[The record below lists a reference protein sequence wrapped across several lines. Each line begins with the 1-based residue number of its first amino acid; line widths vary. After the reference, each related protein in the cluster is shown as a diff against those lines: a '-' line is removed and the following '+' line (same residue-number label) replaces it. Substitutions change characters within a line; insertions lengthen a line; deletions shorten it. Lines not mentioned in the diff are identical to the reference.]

1 MMILKVDTQ
10 TTRQQVAAQ
19 PIPFR
24 IEIDSEYEAFW
35 KNLLSSQRWWLSKSV
50 DIPDHRADGHVD
62 FYDESHGHLDHGQIV
77 DVKLKACRSW
87 RWRRPYF
94 HVEVSGLTNPIGRFC
109 FSGHGIIILRITGPV
124 LNFTVTTRFNTIMLG
139 T

>member
-1 MMILKVDTQ
+1 MKILKVDTQ

-35 KNLLSSQRWWLSKSV
+35 KKLLSSQHWWSSKLV
-50 DIPDHRADGHVD
+50 EIPDHRADGHVD
-62 FYDESHGHLDHGQIV
+62 FYDEPHEHLDHGHIV

-87 RWRRPYF
+87 RWKRPHF
-94 HVEVSGLTNPIGRFC
+94 FIEVSGLTNPIGRFC
-109 FSGHGIIILRITGPV
+109 FTGWGILLLRISGPV
-124 LNFTVTTRFNTIMLG
+124 LNFTLTTRFNTVMLS
-139 T
+139 